1 MKTLYKAAFYY
12 VILGLGFGLFYR
24 EFTVFYQFDGLT
36 ALSTLHVHTLVLGF
50 IFHLVLLS
58 LDLSLA
64 LSSQK
69 QFKFFFWFYQISLHG
84 LLATLTWRGILDVLG
99 TTMVGLNHLAGL
111 FHTTLAISLVLW
123 MILIGKALQQKQ
135 SH

>member
-1 MKTLYKAAFYY
+1 MKTLYRAAFYY

-58 LDLSLA
+58 LDLNLSLN
-64 LSSQK
+64 SQK
-69 QFKFFFWFYQISLHG
+69 QFKLFFWFYQMSLHG
-84 LLATLTWRGILDVLG
+84 LLVTLTWRGILDVLG